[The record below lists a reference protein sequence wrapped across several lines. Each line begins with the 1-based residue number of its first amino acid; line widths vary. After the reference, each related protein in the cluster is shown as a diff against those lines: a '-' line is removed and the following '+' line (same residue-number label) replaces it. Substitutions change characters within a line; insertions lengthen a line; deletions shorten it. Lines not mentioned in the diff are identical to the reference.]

1 MSADDPQSLPG
12 TPSRPQHH
20 RFTAHAMATTFDI
33 FINHDDADATYAE
46 QAAHAAFQEISRLED
61 ELSRFRASSDIYRL
75 GQLEA
80 GESILVGMAAW
91 DCLSLAKAMHEETSG
106 AFDITIGPLMS
117 LWVTSE
123 GEPRQ
128 VSKEALAQA
137 RQIIGSQ
144 RFEMDSDTMRVTV
157 HASGMI
163 FDLGALGKGYALDQ
177 AADVLQDWKI
187 PNFVLNAG
195 DSTILAIGA
204 PTGKDAWPLTLG
216 GGSQSLPLTNRAVSG
231 SGFAVKGAHIMNP
244 RLFAPVPIRNRRT
257 YALAPTAALSDA
269 LSTAFMVMEKEEI
282 DALCARYEG
291 VEALELETS
300 A

>member
-1 MSADDPQSLPG
+1 MSHDRSP
-12 TPSRPQHH
+12 TRPQHH
-20 RFTAHAMATTFDI
+20 RFSTHAMATTFDV
-33 FINHDDADATYAE
+33 FINHDDADPTYAE
-46 QAAHAAFQEISRLED
+46 QAAQAAFQEISRLED
-61 ELSRFRASSDIYRL
+61 ELSRFRATSDIYRL
-75 GQLEA
+75 GQLQA

-91 DCLSLAKAMHEETSG
+91 DCLSLAKAVHEETRG

-128 VSKEALAQA
+128 VSKEALNQA
-137 RQIIGSQ
+137 SQIIGSQ
-144 RFEMDSDTMRVTV
+144 RFDMDFDTMRVTV
-157 HASGMI
+157 NASGMI

-187 PNFVLNAG
+187 ANFVLNAG
-195 DSTILAIGA
+195 DSTILAVGA
-204 PTGKDAWPLTLG
+204 PTGRDAWPLTLG
-216 GGSQSLPLTNRAVSG
+216 GGAKSLPLTNRAVSG

-244 RLFAPVPIRNRRT
+244 RIFAPVPLRNRRT

-282 DALCARYEG
+282 DALCSRYEG
-291 VEALELETS
+291 VESLELEAS
-300 A
+300 M

>member
-1 MSADDPQSLPG
+1 MSENAP
-12 TPSRPQHH
+12 RHH
-20 RFTAHAMATTFDI
+20 RFTAHAMATTFDV

-46 QAAHAAFQEISRLED
+46 QAAQAAFQEINRLED

-75 GQLEA
+75 GQLAA
-80 GESILVGMAAW
+80 GESIIVGMAAW
-91 DCLSLAKAMHEETSG
+91 DCLSLAKAVHEETNG
-106 AFDITIGPLMS
+106 AFDITIGPLMG

-128 VSKEALAQA
+128 VNKETIEKA

-144 RFEMDSDTMRVTV
+144 RFDMDFDTMRVTV
-157 HASGMI
+157 HASEMI

-177 AADVLQDWKI
+177 AADLLQDWKI
-187 PNFVLNAG
+187 ANFVLNAG

-204 PTGKDAWPLTLG
+204 PTDKDAWPLTLG
-216 GGSQSLPLTNRAVSG
+216 GGAHSLALTNRAVSG
-231 SGFAVKGAHIMNP
+231 SGFAVKGAHIMDP

-291 VEALELETS
+291 VESLELETS
-300 A
+300 P